1 MIKYILVVNMNYI
14 KGNFRKYIYKSDNGF
29 AVGIFKVKETNDEV
43 MQDYVNKTITFSG
56 NFLEL
61 NMDDLYVF
69 YGEGVKHPRYG
80 FQYSVNSYDR
90 VKPEEKDGIIEF
102 LCSDLFNGIGEKTA
116 KKIVDVLGDNTLDL
130 IIENKDNLLLVP
142 NLKQKKIDEIYNTLM
157 NYNESHNTIVYL
169 TNLGFSMKDSLN
181 IYNKY
186 KSNTIQNIEYNI
198 YMLLDDIDNVN
209 FERLDEI
216 AKNLNYDIND
226 ERRIEA
232 SIIYIMKKLIFEKGD
247 TYLIKEDI
255 INNTLKYLKLDI
267 DIEINLINLNKSG
280 KIIIEQDKYYLTE
293 IYHSEKNVANTLYYL
308 ANKDYSKKNDID
320 DYIDR
325 LENLNN
331 ITYNEQQK
339 EAIKKAIEKNLLIIT
354 GGPGTG
360 KTTIIKAIVEIY
372 KEINKYTHEELTE
385 RIALLAP
392 TGRAAKRISE
402 STMLPASTIHRFLK
416 WNKDS
421 NEFSVN
427 EYNKDYSEFVIIDE
441 VSMIDISL
449 FDSLL
454 KGLTRNVKI
463 ILVGD
468 YNQLP
473 SVGPGQVLKDLI
485 ESDVIDTVHLDL
497 LYRQNE
503 NSYIVNLAHEI
514 KNNDLSLEFLNK
526 KDDYAF
532 IECASPTLKYNV
544 LEIVKK
550 AQNKG
555 YTYKDIQILAPM
567 YKGVNG
573 IDNLNVELQEI
584 FNPPSIEKKEI
595 TFGDVIYREQD
606 KILQL
611 TNMPDDNVFNGDI
624 GIISM
629 IKTSHETKTKK
640 NEIYVDFDGNVVKYE
655 PKDFINIKHGYA
667 ISIHKSQGS
676 EFKMV
681 VMPMD
686 TSYRRMLYRK
696 LIYTGITRAKQSL
709 ILVGNSQAFSFA
721 VSNDN
726 EYNRLTTLKE
736 FLLNNIN

>member
-1 MIKYILVVNMNYI
+1 MNYI

-102 LCSDLFNGIGEKTA
+102 LCSDLFNGIGEKTE

-331 ITYNEQQK
+331 IT
-339 EAIKKAIEKNLLIIT
+339 
-354 GGPGTG
+354 
-360 KTTIIKAIVEIY
+360 
-372 KEINKYTHEELTE
+372 
-385 RIALLAP
+385 
-392 TGRAAKRISE
+392 
-402 STMLPASTIHRFLK
+402 
-416 WNKDS
+416 
-421 NEFSVN
+421 
-427 EYNKDYSEFVIIDE
+427 
-441 VSMIDISL
+441 
-449 FDSLL
+449 
-454 KGLTRNVKI
+454 
-463 ILVGD
+463 
-468 YNQLP
+468 
-473 SVGPGQVLKDLI
+473 
-485 ESDVIDTVHLDL
+485 
-497 LYRQNE
+497 
-503 NSYIVNLAHEI
+503 
-514 KNNDLSLEFLNK
+514 
-526 KDDYAF
+526 
-532 IECASPTLKYNV
+532 
-544 LEIVKK
+544 
-550 AQNKG
+550 
-555 YTYKDIQILAPM
+555 
-567 YKGVNG
+567 
-573 IDNLNVELQEI
+573 
-584 FNPPSIEKKEI
+584 
-595 TFGDVIYREQD
+595 
-606 KILQL
+606 
-611 TNMPDDNVFNGDI
+611 
-624 GIISM
+624 
-629 IKTSHETKTKK
+629 
-640 NEIYVDFDGNVVKYE
+640 
-655 PKDFINIKHGYA
+655 
-667 ISIHKSQGS
+667 
-676 EFKMV
+676 
-681 VMPMD
+681 
-686 TSYRRMLYRK
+686 
-696 LIYTGITRAKQSL
+696 
-709 ILVGNSQAFSFA
+709 
-721 VSNDN
+721 
-726 EYNRLTTLKE
+726 
-736 FLLNNIN
+736 

>member
-1 MIKYILVVNMNYI
+1 MNYI
-14 KGNFRKYIYKSDNGF
+14 KGTFRKYIYKSPNGF
-29 AVGIFKVKETNDEV
+29 AVGIFKIRETNDET
-43 MQDYVNKTITFSG
+43 MEDYVNKTVTFSG
-56 NFLEL
+56 NFLDL
-61 NMDDLYVF
+61 NMDDLYIF
-69 YGEGVKHPRYG
+69 YGEGTKHPKYG
-80 FQYSVNSYDR
+80 FQYTVSNYER

-116 KKIVDVLGDNTLDL
+116 KKIVETLGDNTLDL

-169 TNLGFSMKDSLN
+169 TNLGFSMKDALN

-186 KSNTIQNIEYNI
+186 KSNTIQNIEYDI
-198 YMLLDDIDNVN
+198 YMLMDDIDNLN
-209 FERLDEI
+209 FEKLDEI
-216 AKNLNYDIND
+216 AKNLNYEQTD

-232 SIIYIMKKLIFEKGD
+232 SILYVMKRLTFEKGD
-247 TYLIKEDI
+247 TYLLKEDI
-255 INNTLKYLKLDI
+255 INSTLRYLNLDI
-267 DIEINLINLNKSG
+267 DIEINLINLNKEG
-280 KIIIEQDKYYLTE
+280 KIIIRNNHYYLVDV
-293 IYHSEKNVANTLYYL
+293 YKAEKNVSDTLYYL
-308 ANKDYSKKNDID
+308 SNLKSDDKINID
-320 DYIDR
+320 KYISL
-325 LENLNN
+325 LEETNE
-331 ITYNEQQK
+331 IVYNEQQK
-339 EAIKKAIEKNLLIIT
+339 AAIKKAMENNLLIIT

-372 KEINKYTHEELTE
+372 KEMHKYDYEELTS

-421 NEFSVN
+421 NEFNVN

-454 KGLTRNVKI
+454 KGLTNNVKI
-463 ILVGD
+463 VLVGD

-473 SVGPGQVLKDLI
+473 SVGPGQVLKDMI
-485 ESDVIDTVHLDL
+485 ESDIIDTVHLDL

-532 IECASPTLKYNV
+532 IECMSPLLKYNV
-544 LEIVKK
+544 MEIVKK
-550 AQNKG
+550 AISKG

-573 IDNLNVELQEI
+573 IDQLNVELQEI
-584 FNPPSIEKKEI
+584 FNPSSIEKKEI
-595 TFGDVIYREQD
+595 TFGDVIFREND

-611 TNMPDDNVFNGDI
+611 TNMPDENVFNGDI
-624 GIISM
+624 GIITM
-629 IKTSHETKTKK
+629 IKTAHESKSKK

-655 PKDFINIKHGYA
+655 PKNFIHIKHGYA

-681 VMPMD
+681 VMPVD
-686 TSYRRMLYRK
+686 NSYKRMLYRK
-696 LIYTGITRAKQSL
+696 LVYTGITRAKKSL
-709 ILVGNSQAFSFA
+709 ILVGSSQAFSYA
-721 VSNDN
+721 VANNN
-726 EYNRLTTLKE
+726 EYDRLTSLKE
-736 FLLNNIN
+736 FLLENIN

>member
-1 MIKYILVVNMNYI
+1 MNYI
-14 KGNFRKYIYKSDNGF
+14 KGNFRKYIYRSDTGF
-29 AVGIFKVKETNDEV
+29 TVGIFKVKETNDESV
-43 MQDYVNKTITFSG
+43 QDYVNKTITFSG
-56 NFLEL
+56 NFLDL
-61 NMDDLYVF
+61 NMDDLYIF
-69 YGEGVKHPRYG
+69 YGEGVKHPKYG

-116 KKIVDVLGDNTLDL
+116 KKIVETLGDNTLDL
-130 IIENKDNLLLVP
+130 IIENKENLLLVP
-142 NLKQKKIDEIYNTLM
+142 NLNQKKVDEIYNTLL

-169 TNLGFSMKDSLN
+169 TNLGFSMKDALA

-186 KSNTIQNIEYNI
+186 KTTTIQNIEYNI
-198 YMLLDDIDNVN
+198 YMLTEDIENIN
-209 FERLDEI
+209 FEKLDEI
-216 AKNLNYDIND
+216 AKNLNYDVND

-232 SIIYIMKKLIFEKGD
+232 SIIYIMKKLIFERGD
-247 TYLIKEDI
+247 TFLLKDDI
-255 INNTLKYLKLDI
+255 INNTIKYLKISD
-267 DIEINLINLNKSG
+267 DIEINLINLNKIG
-280 KIIIEQDKYYLTE
+280 KIIIENDKYYLKE
-293 IYHSEKNVANTLYYL
+293 IYEAEKNVANTLYYL
-308 ANKDYSKKNDID
+308 SNEIINKKIDIDKYIDGLEKINDIK
-320 DYIDR
+320 
-325 LENLNN
+325 
-331 ITYNEQQK
+331 YNEQQK
-339 EAIKKAIEKNLLIIT
+339 LAIKKALEKNLLIIT

-360 KTTIIKAIVEIY
+360 KTTIIKAIVDIY
-372 KEINKYTHEELTE
+372 KEINKYNYEELTE
-385 RIALLAP
+385 KIALLAP

-402 STMLPASTIHRFLK
+402 STLLPASTIHRFLK

-427 EYNKDYSEFVIIDE
+427 EYNKDFSEFIIIDE
-441 VSMIDISL
+441 VSMIDITL

-454 KGLTRNVKI
+454 KGLTKNVKI

-473 SVGPGQVLKDLI
+473 SVGSGQVLKDLI

-532 IECASPTLKYNV
+532 IECASPLIKHNV

-550 AQNKG
+550 ALNKG
-555 YTYKDIQILAPM
+555 YTYKDIQVLAPM

-573 IDNLNVELQEI
+573 IDNLNIELQEI
-584 FNPPSIEKKEI
+584 FNPSSIEKKEI

-611 TNMPDDNVFNGDI
+611 TNQPEDNVYNGDI
-624 GIISM
+624 GIISK
-629 IKTSHETKTKK
+629 IKTSHESKSKK
-640 NEIYVDFDGNVVKYE
+640 NEIYVDFDGNEVKYE

-686 TSYRRMLYRK
+686 SSYKRMLYK
-696 LIYTGITRAKQSL
+696 KIIYTGITRAKSSL

-721 VSNDN
+721 VTNNNDY
-726 EYNRLTTLKE
+726 ERQTSLKD
-736 FLLNNIN
+736 FLLNNIRENV